1 MTRIQLIP
9 VGSVDLAILEWL
21 TLALKDNLSSSVA
34 VHPGVVDPSDTYHP
48 ARQQYN
54 STALLAK
61 LLQLARQPEEKI
73 LGVADVD
80 LFIPILT
87 FVYGEA
93 QLNNRAAVVSVYRL
107 RQEFYGLPGNDPLF
121 YQRCEKEALHEL
133 GHTFGLVHCKQF
145 DCLMHFSN
153 SIEQIDL
160 KSNSFCPACTSTLA
174 LSLQRTPSMRE

>member
-1 MTRIQLIP
+1 MQPIRLVP
-9 VGSVDLAILEWL
+9 VGNIDSPVLEWL
-21 TLALKDNLSSSVA
+21 AVALRDSLKVECSIHGSIL
-34 VHPGVVDPSDTYHP
+34 DPADSYHQT
-48 ARQQYN
+48 RQQYH

-61 LLQLARQPEEKI
+61 LLQLELKEETKI

-93 QLNNRAAVVSVYRL
+93 QLANRAAVVSVHRL
-107 RQEFYGLPGNDPLF
+107 RQQFYGLPPDDGLF
-121 YQRCEKEALHEL
+121 YERCEKEALHEL

-160 KSNSFCPACTSTLA
+160 KSNAFCEVCTSQLQLA
-174 LSLQRTPSMRE
+174 P

>member
-1 MTRIQLIP
+1 MTRIQLVP
-9 VGSVDLAILEWL
+9 VGNVDLAILEWL
-21 TLALKDNLSSSVA
+21 ALALADSLRVVCR
-34 VHPGVVDPSDTYHP
+34 VHESPIDPSGTYHS

-54 STALLAK
+54 STAILAELLRLDEQAEEK
-61 LLQLARQPEEKI
+61 LLGI
-73 LGVADVD
+73 ADVD

-107 RQEFYGLPGNDPLF
+107 RQEFYGLPGSDSVF

-133 GHTFGLVHCKQF
+133 GHTFGLVHCPQF
-145 DCLMHFSN
+145 DCLMYYSN

-160 KSNSFCPACTSTLA
+160 KTNMFCAECHRK
-174 LSLQRTPSMRE
+174 LSVTGYEIPLQ

>member
-1 MTRIQLIP
+1 MTRIQLVP
-9 VGSVDLAILEWL
+9 VGSVDRAILEWL
-21 TLALKDNLSSSVA
+21 ALGLEDSLRGRFSI
-34 VHPGVVDPSDTYHP
+34 HPEVVDPADAYH
-48 ARQQYN
+48 AMRQQYN
-54 STALLAK
+54 STILLAK
-61 LLQLARQPEEKI
+61 LLRLGGRPEEKI

-107 RQEFYGLPGNDPLF
+107 RQEFYGLPGDDSLF

-133 GHTFGLVHCKQF
+133 GHTFGLVHCKQYA
-145 DCLMHFSN
+145 CLMHFSN

-160 KSNSFCPACTSTLA
+160 KSNSFCPACER
-174 LSLQRTPSMRE
+174 SLFSSLRNAPSM